1 MVKRLKIAL
10 NYSYNEAWIGGT
22 YYIENLIWALN
33 SLPENQKPKILILS
47 SLENY
52 KKLQERVNYPYLS
65 HHKTFDDRVIV
76 WRIIHKFFQRFFN
89 STWFEK
95 KIKVDGVFPYVH
107 PVLFLKPKKKIYW
120 IPDFQEH
127 YLPDFFSKDEVLTRK
142 NNQQTIANSEDYL
155 ILSSKDAFRHFQ
167 EIYPHFR
174 VKPYVLP
181 FAVSL
186 PSLENMDFNSI
197 KSEFQ
202 IVDDYF
208 MCANQFWIHKDHTT
222 LIEAVYQLKKEGVE
236 IVVYLT
242 GKTEDYRFPGYYQKL
257 LSLIKDYEL
266 EKEIIPLGFL
276 DRQVQLTILK
286 NAIAVIQPSLFEGWS
301 TVIEDAKALNK
312 FIIASNISIHQ
323 EQLLNYPSLLFEEK
337 NPNKLAECI
346 KLFMSQSTGTDFK
359 LDYKVNIQKFGNSF
373 LSILNNN
380 V

>member
-33 SLPENQKPKILILS
+33 SLPHNQKPKILIIC

-52 KKLQERVNYPYLS
+52 YRLKERVSYPYFR
-65 HHKTFDDRVIV
+65 HHKTYDDRIII
-76 WRIIHKFFQRFFN
+76 WRILHKFFKLLFN
-89 STWFEK
+89 STRFEK
-95 KIKVDGVFPYVH
+95 IINVDGVFPYAN

-127 YLPDFFSKDEVLTRK
+127 YLPEFFSKDEVLARK
-142 NNQQTIANSEDYL
+142 NNQITIAKSEEDL
-155 ILSSKDAFRHFQ
+155 VLSSKDAFKHFQ
-167 EIYPHFR
+167 EIYPQFK

-186 PSLENMDFNSI
+186 PSLENIDFNSI

-208 MCANQFWIHKDHTT
+208 MCANQFWIHKNHIT
-222 LIEAVYQLKKEGVE
+222 LIEAIYQLKKEGVE

-242 GKTEDYRFPGYYQKL
+242 GKTEDYRFPNYYREL
-257 LSLIKDYEL
+257 LDLIKNYQL
-266 EKEIIPLGFL
+266 EKQIIPLGFL
-276 DRQVQLTILK
+276 DRKIQLTILK
-286 NAIAVIQPSLFEGWS
+286 HAKAVIQPSLFEGWS

-312 FIIASNISIHQ
+312 FIIASNITIHK
-323 EQLLNYPSLLFEEK
+323 EQLKNYPSMLFGKK
-337 NPNKLAECI
+337 NTYELAECLKSLTNQEMKDFEIDYADEI
-346 KLFMSQSTGTDFK
+346 K
-359 LDYKVNIQKFGNSF
+359 KFGTSF
-373 LSILNNN
+373 LSILSNND
-380 V
+380 